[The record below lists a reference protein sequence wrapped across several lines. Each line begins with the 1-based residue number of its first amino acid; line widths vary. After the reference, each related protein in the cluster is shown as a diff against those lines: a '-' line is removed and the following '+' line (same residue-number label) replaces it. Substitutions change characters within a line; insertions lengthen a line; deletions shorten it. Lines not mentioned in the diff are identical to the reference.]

1 MDVERRSPGRAGP
14 VADGRQVADG
24 KQVVTWRQWTMVC
37 VLTVLFIY
45 AQIDSNSITLLIG
58 PIKQDIGASD
68 TQMGLLLGLSF
79 AAPFA
84 ILGVPA
90 GYLVDRMSRR
100 RIIGIGVV
108 LWSLMTLSCGLAQN
122 YWQFFLGRSG
132 IGLGEAAITP
142 ASYSLI
148 RDSFPI
154 EKRGRAFGI
163 FTAGNYIGAAAGVM
177 ITGALAGLVNSGAL
191 KSVPWLGALH
201 AWQTVLVII
210 GAIGVPLALLA
221 CTFREPARLREGSQE
236 NSGVTF
242 REALQQ
248 IKAQWRI
255 YVPLVIWIT
264 CFFGVAIT
272 YGSWMPTIIARTWA
286 LPPAQIGL
294 FFGACLLICAP
305 IGAWCGGHFIDILQQ
320 RGRRDAAEIV
330 GLWVTIIFI
339 PFGIA
344 APIVPHVGE
353 MFFALGAQLL
363 VAGAYQPVGA
373 SLLAKITP
381 PRLMG
386 KVTAIYLL
394 VYYLLGRGLGPFVV
408 ALISDNFYSGPQALG
423 YGLGTVSAILMFIGL
438 AMIWA
443 LLRRARRVRLI
454 PVAEAA

>member
-1 MDVERRSPGRAGP
+1 MNTAS
-14 VADGRQVADG
+14 G
-24 KQVVTWRQWTMVC
+24 KQQQVTWRQWAMVC
-37 VLTVLFIY
+37 MLTVLFIY
-45 AQIDSNSITLLIG
+45 AQIDSGSITLLIG
-58 PIKQDIGASD
+58 PIKQDLGATD
-68 TQMGLLLGLSF
+68 TEIGLLLGLSF

-84 ILGVPA
+84 VLGVFA

-100 RIIGIGVV
+100 WIIGVGVV
-108 LWSLMTLSCGLAQN
+108 LWSLMTASCGLAQN
-122 YWQFFLGRSG
+122 YWQFFFGRFG
-132 IGLGEAAITP
+132 IGVGEAAITP

-148 RDSFPI
+148 RDGFPI

-163 FTAGNYIGAAAGVM
+163 FVAGNYIGAALGVM
-177 ITGALAGLVNSGAL
+177 LTGALAGLVNSGAL
-191 KSVPWLGALH
+191 KSVPWLGTLH
-201 AWQTVLVII
+201 AWQAVLVII
-210 GAIGVPLALLA
+210 GLIGVPLSLLA
-221 CTFREPARLREGSQE
+221 FTFREPARSLEGSMQ

-242 REALQQ
+242 HEAFNQ
-248 IKAQWRI
+248 IHAHWRT
-255 YVPLVIWIT
+255 YLPLVIWIT

-286 LPPAQIGL
+286 LPPQLIGI
-294 FFGACLLICAP
+294 FFGGCLLICAP
-305 IGAWCGGHFIDILQQ
+305 IGAWCGGYFIDLLQQ
-320 RGRRDAAEIV
+320 RGRPDAAEIV

-344 APIVPHVGE
+344 APIVPGVGE

-394 VYYLLGRGLGPFVV
+394 IYYLLGRGLGPFVV
-408 ALISDNFYSGPQALG
+408 AVISDNFYSGPQALG
-423 YGLGTVSAILMFIGL
+423 FGLGTVTAILMFVSL

-443 LLRRARRVRLI
+443 LLRRARRLGLVPI
-454 PVAEAA
+454 GEPA

>member
-1 MDVERRSPGRAGP
+1 MS
-14 VADGRQVADG
+14 
-24 KQVVTWRQWTMVC
+24 KQPEVTWRQWAMVC

-45 AQIDSNSITLLIG
+45 AQIDSGSITLLVG
-58 PIKQDIGASD
+58 PIKQDIGATD
-68 TQMGLLLGLSF
+68 TQIGLLLGLSF

-84 ILGVPA
+84 IFGVLA

-108 LWSLMTLSCGLAQN
+108 LWSVMTLSCGLART
-122 YWQFFLGRSG
+122 YWQFFFGRFG
-132 IGLGEAAITP
+132 IGVGEAAITP

-191 KSVPWLGALH
+191 KSIPWLGTLH
-201 AWQTVLVII
+201 AWQAVLVII
-210 GAIGVPLALLA
+210 GAIGIPLSLLAL
-221 CTFREPARLREGSQE
+221 TFREPARRIEGSME

-242 REALQQ
+242 REAFDQ
-248 IKAQWRI
+248 IQAHWRT
-255 YVPLVIWIT
+255 YLPLVIWIT

-286 LPPAQIGL
+286 LPPQLIGI
-294 FFGACLLICAP
+294 FFGGCLLICAP
-305 IGAWCGGHFIDILQQ
+305 IGAWCGGYFIDILQQ

-344 APIVPHVGE
+344 APIVPEVGQ

-394 VYYLLGRGLGPFVV
+394 IYYLIGRGVGPFVV
-408 ALISDNFYSGPQALG
+408 AVISDNFYSGPQALG

-443 LLRRARRVRLI
+443 LLRRARRVGLV
-454 PVAEAA
+454 PAAEAA

>member
-1 MDVERRSPGRAGP
+1 MSADQQSLGLSAGLAP
-14 VADGRQVADG
+14 ATATGQLVP
-24 KQVVTWRQWTMVC
+24 WRQWAMAC
-37 VLTVLFIY
+37 VLTLLFIY
-45 AQIDSNSITLLIG
+45 AQIDSGSITLLVG

-84 ILGVPA
+84 ILGLPA
-90 GYLVDRMSRR
+90 GYLVDRISRR

-108 LWSLMTLSCGLAQN
+108 LWSAMTLSCGLASTYGQL
-122 YWQFFLGRSG
+122 FLGRSG
-132 IGLGEAAITP
+132 IGVGEAAITP
-142 ASYSLI
+142 ASYSLF

-191 KSVPWLGALH
+191 KSVPWLGTLH
-201 AWQTVLVII
+201 AWQAVLVVI
-210 GAIGVPLALLA
+210 GAIGIPLSLLAL
-221 CTFREPARLREGSQE
+221 TFREPARLREGSMA

-242 REALQQ
+242 REAFDQ
-248 IKAQWRI
+248 IKGGWRI

-272 YGSWMPTIIARTWA
+272 YGSWMPSIISRTWA
-286 LPPAQIGL
+286 LPPQEIGL
-294 FFGACLLICAP
+294 FFGGCLLICAP

-320 RGRRDAAEIV
+320 RGRNDAAEIV

-344 APIVPHVGE
+344 APIVPGVGE

-386 KVTAIYLL
+386 KVTAVYLL

-408 ALISDNFYSGPQALG
+408 AVISDNFYSGPQALG
-423 YGLGTVSAILMFIGL
+423 YGLGTVTAILMFIGL
-438 AMIWA
+438 AMIWT
-443 LLRRARRVRLI
+443 LLRRARRTALAPAI
-454 PVAEAA
+454 A

>member
-1 MDVERRSPGRAGP
+1 
-14 VADGRQVADG
+14 
-24 KQVVTWRQWTMVC
+24 VV
-37 VLTVLFIY
+37 
-45 AQIDSNSITLLIG
+45 
-58 PIKQDIGASD
+58 
-68 TQMGLLLGLSF
+68 
-79 AAPFA
+79 
-84 ILGVPA
+84 A

-108 LWSLMTLSCGLAQN
+108 LWSLMTFSCGLAQS
-122 YWQFFLGRSG
+122 YWQFFFARFG
-132 IGLGEAAITP
+132 IGVGEAAITP

-163 FTAGNYIGAAAGVM
+163 FVAGNYIGAALGVM
-177 ITGALAGLVNSGAL
+177 ITGALAGIVGSGAL
-191 KSVPWLGALH
+191 KSVPWLGTLH

-210 GAIGVPLALLA
+210 GAIGIPLSLLAL
-221 CTFREPARLREGSQE
+221 TFREPPRLLDGSRE

-242 REALQQ
+242 REAFDQ
-248 IKAQWRI
+248 IQAHWRT
-255 YVPLVIWIT
+255 YLPLVIWIT

-286 LPPAQIGL
+286 MPPQLIGI
-294 FFGACLLICAP
+294 FFGGCLLICAP
-305 IGAWCGGHFIDILQQ
+305 IGAWCGGYFIDILQQ

-344 APIVPHVGE
+344 APIVPQVGE

-381 PRLMG
+381 PPLMG

-394 VYYLLGRGLGPFVV
+394 IYYLIGRGLGPFVV
-408 ALISDNFYSGPQALG
+408 AVISDNFYGGPQALG
-423 YGLGTVSAILMFIGL
+423 FGLGTVTAILMFISL

-443 LLRRARRVRLI
+443 LLRRARRVGLVPI
-454 PVAEAA
+454 AEAA

>member
-1 MDVERRSPGRAGP
+1 MSTDQQLLGLAGNLG
-14 VADGRQVADG
+14 VSGAEGQR
-24 KQVVTWRQWTMVC
+24 VTWRQWSMAC
-37 VLTVLFIY
+37 VLTLLYIY
-45 AQIDSNSITLLIG
+45 AQIDSGSITLLVG
-58 PIKQDIGASD
+58 PIKQDIGATD

-84 ILGVPA
+84 LLGLPA

-108 LWSLMTLSCGLAQN
+108 LWSAMTLSCGLAQT

-132 IGLGEAAITP
+132 IGVGEAAITP
-142 ASYSLI
+142 ATYSLF

-177 ITGALAGLVNSGAL
+177 ITGALAGLVGSGAL
-191 KSVPWLGALH
+191 KSVPWLGGLH

-210 GAIGVPLALLA
+210 GAIGIPLSLVVW
-221 CTFREPARLREGSQE
+221 TFREPPRRHADTPQ
-236 NSGVTF
+236 SGVTF
-242 REALQQ
+242 REGVDQ
-248 IKAQWRI
+248 IKDRWRTYI
-255 YVPLVIWIT
+255 PLMIWMT

-272 YGSWMPTIIARTWA
+272 YGSWMPTIISRTWQ

-294 FFGACLLICAP
+294 FFGGCLLICAP
-305 IGAWCGGHFIDILQQ
+305 IGAWCGGHAIDTLQK
-320 RGRRDAAEIV
+320 RGRPDAAEIV
-330 GLWVTIIFI
+330 GVWITVIFI

-344 APIVPHVGE
+344 APIVPQVGE

-373 SLLAKITP
+373 CLLARVTP
-381 PRLMG
+381 QRVMG
-386 KVTAIYLL
+386 KVTAIYLM

-408 ALISDNFYSGPQALG
+408 AVIADNFYSGPQALG
-423 YGLGTVSAILMFIGL
+423 YGLGTVSAGLMLLGL
-438 AMIWA
+438 AMIW
-443 LLRRARRVRLI
+443 LLLLRARRVGA
-454 PVAEAA
+454 VALPA

>member
-1 MDVERRSPGRAGP
+1 MSMVKL
-14 VADGRQVADG
+14 Q
-24 KQVVTWRQWTMVC
+24 VTWRQWGMVC
-37 VLTVLFIY
+37 ALTVLFIY
-45 AQIDSNSITLLIG
+45 AQIDSGSITLLVG
-58 PIKQDIGASD
+58 PIKQDIGATD

-84 ILGVPA
+84 ILGVVA

-100 RIIGIGVV
+100 RIIGVGVV
-108 LWSLMTLSCGLAQN
+108 LWSLMTFSCGLAQT
-122 YWQFFLGRSG
+122 YWQFFFARFG
-132 IGLGEAAITP
+132 IGVGEATITP

-163 FTAGNYIGAAAGVM
+163 FVAGNYIGAALGVM
-177 ITGALAGLVNSGAL
+177 ITGALGGLVGAGAL
-191 KSVPWLGALH
+191 KSVPWLGTLH
-201 AWQTVLVII
+201 AWQAVLVII
-210 GAIGVPLALLA
+210 GAIGIPLSLLTL
-221 CTFREPARLREGSQE
+221 TFREPPRLLEGSME
-236 NSGVTF
+236 NAGVTF
-242 REALQQ
+242 REAFQQ
-248 IKAQWRI
+248 IQAHWRT
-255 YVPLVIWIT
+255 YLPLVIWIT

-286 LPPAQIGL
+286 LPPQLIGI
-294 FFGACLLICAP
+294 FFGGCLLICAP

-330 GLWVTIIFI
+330 GLWVTVIFI

-344 APIVPHVGE
+344 APIVPQVGE

-381 PRLMG
+381 PPLMG

-394 VYYLLGRGLGPFVV
+394 IYYLIGRGLGPFVV
-408 ALISDNFYSGPQALG
+408 AVISDSFYSGPQALG
-423 YGLGTVSAILMFIGL
+423 FGLGTVTAILMFIAL
-438 AMIWA
+438 AVIWV
-443 LLRRARRVRLI
+443 LLRRARRVGLMPI
-454 PVAEAA
+454 AEAA

>member
-1 MDVERRSPGRAGP
+1 MGGTSMN
-14 VADGRQVADG
+14 
-24 KQVVTWRQWTMVC
+24 KQEVTWRQWAMVC
-37 VLTVLFIY
+37 ALTVLFIY
-45 AQIDSNSITLLIG
+45 AQIDSGSITLLVG
-58 PIKQDIGASD
+58 SIKQDIGATD

-84 ILGVPA
+84 ILGVLA

-108 LWSLMTLSCGLAQN
+108 LWSLMTFSCGLAQN
-122 YWQFFLGRSG
+122 YWQFFFGRFG
-132 IGLGEAAITP
+132 IGVGEAAITP

-163 FTAGNYIGAAAGVM
+163 FVAGNYIGAAAGVM
-177 ITGALAGLVNSGAL
+177 ITGALAGMVNGGVF
-191 KSVPWLGALH
+191 KSVPWLGTLH
-201 AWQTVLVII
+201 SWQVVLVVI
-210 GAIGVPLALLA
+210 GAIGVPLSLLA
-221 CTFREPARLREGSQE
+221 LTFREPPRLLEGSME

-242 REALQQ
+242 REAFDQ
-248 IKAQWRI
+248 IQAQWRT

-272 YGSWMPTIIARTWA
+272 YGSWMPEIIRRTWA
-286 LPPAQIGL
+286 LPPQQVGL

-305 IGAWCGGHFIDILQQ
+305 IGAWCGGYFIDILQQ

-344 APIVPHVGE
+344 APIVPEVGQ

-381 PRLMG
+381 PRIMG

-394 VYYLLGRGLGPFVV
+394 IYYLLGRGLGPFIVAVV
-408 ALISDNFYSGPQALG
+408 ADAFYTGPQALG
-423 YGLGTVSAILMFIGL
+423 YGLGTVTAILMFIGL

-443 LLRRARRVRLI
+443 LLRRARRVGLV

>member
-1 MDVERRSPGRAGP
+1 MSTDQQSLGLAGHLAATGL
-14 VADGRQVADG
+14 VQR
-24 KQVVTWRQWTMVC
+24 VTWRQWAMVC
-37 VLTVLFIY
+37 VLTLLFIY
-45 AQIDSNSITLLIG
+45 AQIDSGSITLLVG

-84 ILGVPA
+84 ILGLPA

-108 LWSLMTLSCGLAQN
+108 LWSAMTLSCGLAQN

-132 IGLGEAAITP
+132 IGVGEAAITP
-142 ASYSLI
+142 ASYSLF

-177 ITGALAGLVNSGAL
+177 ITGALAGLVNSGTL
-191 KSVPWLGALH
+191 RSVPWLGGLH
-201 AWQTVLVII
+201 AWQAVLVII
-210 GAIGVPLALLA
+210 GAFGIPLSLLSL
-221 CTFREPARLREGSQE
+221 TFREPLRRIEGSRAQ
-236 NSGVTF
+236 SGVSF
-242 REALQQ
+242 REAIDQ
-248 IKAQWRI
+248 IKSNWRT
-255 YVPLVIWIT
+255 YVPLVTWIT

-272 YGSWMPTIIARTWA
+272 YGSWMPTIISRTWA
-286 LPPAQIGL
+286 LPPQQIGL

-305 IGAWCGGHFIDILQQ
+305 IGAWCGGYTIDVLQQ

-330 GLWVTIIFI
+330 GVWVTIIFI

-344 APIVPHVGE
+344 APIVPQVGQ

-381 PRLMG
+381 PRVMG
-386 KVTAIYLL
+386 KVTAVYLL
-394 VYYLLGRGLGPFVV
+394 VYYLIGRGLGPFVV
-408 ALISDNFYSGPQALG
+408 ALVSDHFYSGPQALG
-423 YGLGTVSAILMFIGL
+423 YGLGTVTAILMFLGL
-438 AMIWA
+438 AMIWT
-443 LLRRARRVRLI
+443 LLRRARRSALVT
-454 PVAEAA
+454 A

>member
-1 MDVERRSPGRAGP
+1 MSIDQQSLGRASNP
-14 VADGRQVADG
+14 VSGADSQAQR
-24 KQVVTWRQWTMVC
+24 VTWRQWAMVC
-37 VLTVLFIY
+37 VLTLLFIY
-45 AQIDSNSITLLIG
+45 AQIDSGSITLLVG

-84 ILGVPA
+84 ILGLPA

-108 LWSLMTLSCGLAQN
+108 LWSAMTLSCGLAST

-132 IGLGEAAITP
+132 IGVGEAAITP
-142 ASYSLI
+142 ASYSLF

-191 KSVPWLGALH
+191 KSVPWLGGLH
-201 AWQTVLVII
+201 AWQAVLVII
-210 GAIGVPLALLA
+210 GTIGIPLSLLSL
-221 CTFREPARLREGSQE
+221 TFREPLRRIEGSTAR
-236 NSGVTF
+236 SGVTF
-242 REALQQ
+242 REAVDQ
-248 IKAQWRI
+248 IKSGWGT
-255 YVPLVIWIT
+255 YLPLVTWIT

-272 YGSWMPTIIARTWA
+272 YGSWMPTIISRTWA
-286 LPPAQIGL
+286 LPPQQIGL

-305 IGAWCGGHFIDILQQ
+305 IGAWCGGHIIDILQQ

-330 GLWVTIIFI
+330 GVWVTLIFI

-344 APIVPHVGE
+344 APIVPQVGQ

-381 PRLMG
+381 PRVMG
-386 KVTAIYLL
+386 KVTAVYLL
-394 VYYLLGRGLGPFVV
+394 VYYLIGRGLGPFIV
-408 ALISDNFYSGPQALG
+408 ALVSDNFYSGPQALG
-423 YGLGTVSAILMFIGL
+423 YGLGTVTAILMLLGL
-438 AMIWA
+438 AMIWT
-443 LLRRARRVRLI
+443 LLRRARRTALV
-454 PVAEAA
+454 PA

>member
-1 MDVERRSPGRAGP
+1 MSTDQQSLGLADTLAAGRAQG
-14 VADGRQVADG
+14 
-24 KQVVTWRQWTMVC
+24 VTWRQWAMVC
-37 VLTVLFIY
+37 VLTLLFIY
-45 AQIDSNSITLLIG
+45 AQIDSGSITLLVG

-84 ILGVPA
+84 ILGLPA

-100 RIIGIGVV
+100 RIIGVGVV
-108 LWSLMTLSCGLAQN
+108 LWSAMTLSCGLAST

-132 IGLGEAAITP
+132 IGIGEAAITP
-142 ASYSLI
+142 ASYSLF

-191 KSVPWLGALH
+191 KSVPWLGGLH
-201 AWQTVLVII
+201 AWQAVLVII
-210 GAIGVPLALLA
+210 GAIGIPLSLLSM
-221 CTFREPARLREGSQE
+221 TFREPPRRSEGPVAQ
-236 NSGVTF
+236 SGVTF
-242 REALQQ
+242 QEAIDQ
-248 IKAQWRI
+248 IKSNWRT
-255 YVPLVIWIT
+255 YVPLVTWIT

-272 YGSWMPTIIARTWA
+272 YGSWMPTIISRTWA

-305 IGAWCGGHFIDILQQ
+305 IGAWCGGHIIDILQQ

-330 GLWVTIIFI
+330 GVWVTIIFI

-344 APIVPHVGE
+344 APIVPQVGQ

-381 PRLMG
+381 PRVMG
-386 KVTAIYLL
+386 KVTAVYLL
-394 VYYLLGRGLGPFVV
+394 VYYLIGRGLGPFVV
-408 ALISDNFYSGPQALG
+408 ALVSDHFYSGPQALG
-423 YGLGTVSAILMFIGL
+423 YGLGTVTAILMFLGL
-438 AMIWA
+438 AMIWT
-443 LLRRARRVRLI
+443 LLRRARRSALVT
-454 PVAEAA
+454 A